1 MMNVLSLQIPTK
13 KEYFLREK
21 STIPDQQSVAK
32 VQSEDEQSVASNS
45 SSGSSKSVVKRSRK
59 RHAEPGPEDTKS
71 KAPKVSS
78 DSVREPAKVEQ
89 TKVVSQS
96 NKDSSA
102 GDVMKVVTTKHSKG
116 RSRKTSKVTEVS
128 TVNTS
133 PAGEVGTNTNT
144 NKENVNVGTNRG
156 A

>member
-1 MMNVLSLQIPTK
+1 MNALSLQIPSK

-21 STIPDQQSVAK
+21 STIPDQQSVEK

-45 SSGSSKSVVKRSRK
+45 SSRSSKSVVKRSRK
-59 RHAEPGPEDTKS
+59 HHTEPGPEDTKS
-71 KAPKVSS
+71 KEPKVSS
-78 DSVREPAKVEQ
+78 DSVREPAKVEWSN
-89 TKVVSQS
+89 VVSES
-96 NKDSSA
+96 NKDGSA
-102 GDVMKVVTTKHSKG
+102 GDVTKVVTTKHSKG
-116 RSRKTSKVTEVS
+116 GSQKTSKVTEVS

-144 NKENVNVGTNRG
+144 NKKNVNVATNRG